1 MFSVNRVVA
10 FLTPVFAAG
19 AAVGSAWLVKHF
31 PGVPVP
37 SQGQILGV
45 EIAGA
50 ASAAAAALKWLHG
63 HQLWEARIHQ
73 AELLVKHVEN
83 VVTKIDPQLTA
94 ELEQLVKTQIAGAL
108 SNVTLA
114 GIPAAP
120 AAADAPAAVA

>member
-73 AELLVKHVEN
+73 AE
-83 VVTKIDPQLTA
+83 
-94 ELEQLVKTQIAGAL
+94 QLVKTQIAGAL